1 MLKLHDRIVF
11 GGPHKSEYQ
20 KNTWNDIKKVASKD
34 GKTFIEFYQ
43 KNLHRYIPRA
53 GEWSLPWPHEIPE
66 ECKMPK
72 YDPTFKKSYNDVC
85 NNRAGEIAK
94 LIRDNDYK
102 FAVMWS
108 GGIDST
114 VILAALIKNLSK
126 NQLKNIIVCANA
138 SSLIENPT
146 FFKKFICNNFEILD
160 SSIYKYDQLIQ
171 KNYYIIT
178 GELGDQLGGLNQPYI
193 DTQQN
198 YYYYIKNL
206 SSTSKRY
213 LISIKDKMY
222 DYHYQL
228 YKDLIIER
236 FGEEYYF
243 RVEKNIKTANVP
255 IISFYDYMWW
265 FHFNLKYTT
274 SMFRAPGQYN
284 DQIHCKK
291 ILDRLIFWYNSTD
304 YQKWSMVNRRD
315 QQPSAKK
322 YIHELDKNDWYFYF
336 KTKMD
341 SGGHLKRYYDYS
353 HLAPEQ
359 HPNAMFGMDQNYNR
373 LYIHSPDVQEYIRHY
388 VSTYKCDR

>member
-1 MLKLHDRIVF
+1 
-11 GGPHKSEYQ
+11 
-20 KNTWNDIKKVASKD
+20 
-34 GKTFIEFYQ
+34 
-43 KNLHRYIPRA
+43 
-53 GEWSLPWPHEIPE
+53 
-66 ECKMPK
+66 
-72 YDPTFKKSYNDVC
+72 
-85 NNRAGEIAK
+85 
-94 LIRDNDYK
+94 
-102 FAVMWS
+102 
-108 GGIDST
+108 
-114 VILAALIKNLSK
+114 
-126 NQLKNIIVCANA
+126 
-138 SSLIENPT
+138 
-146 FFKKFICNNFEILD
+146 
-160 SSIYKYDQLIQ
+160 
-171 KNYYIIT
+171 
-178 GELGDQLGGLNQPYI
+178 
-193 DTQQN
+193 
-198 YYYYIKNL
+198 
-206 SSTSKRY
+206 
-213 LISIKDKMY
+213 MY